1 MAVAIRPLG
10 GKERMM
16 NGTTPGVKVT
26 ELTMEDQGLGTTVL
40 RRNKTG
46 VAYTQLG
53 GRDLEV
59 IEKHLVVTKDRSE
72 PINMGRLMTQKNHIP
87 CLTLA
92 VFKGKLQREE
102 TVVGI
107 SNG

>member
-1 MAVAIRPLG
+1 MAVVIRSLG
-10 GKERMM
+10 GKECMV
-16 NGTTPGVKVT
+16 NGTTPGMKVT

-46 VAYTQLG
+46 VANTQLG

-59 IEKHLVVTKDRSE
+59 IEKHLVIAEDRSE

-87 CLTLA
+87 GLALA
-92 VFKGKLQREE
+92 VFKGKLQR
-102 TVVGI
+102 
-107 SNG
+107 